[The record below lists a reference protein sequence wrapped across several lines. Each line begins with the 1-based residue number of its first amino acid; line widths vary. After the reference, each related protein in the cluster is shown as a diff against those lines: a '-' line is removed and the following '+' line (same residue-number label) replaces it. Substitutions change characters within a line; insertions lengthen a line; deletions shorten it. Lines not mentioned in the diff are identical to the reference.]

1 MEASGGLR
9 RNGGLVRCATA
20 FASKLPTTT
29 LCVEAMPQGELVAP
43 RAANN
48 GGRALLP
55 VRIRRTSNKGVR
67 FRGFLAWT
75 PSLSAMQE
83 AIPGGVV

>member
-1 MEASGGLR
+1 MAGWYAVPQPLPP
-9 RNGGLVRCATA
+9 
-20 FASKLPTTT
+20 KLPTTT
-29 LCVEAMPQGELVAP
+29 LLCVEAMPQGELVAP
-43 RAANN
+43 HAASN